1 MKGPTI
7 DEFAE
12 LMIHEGHTVFRCKSC
27 LAVLWLEADDPETME
42 GLQMMRYCADSFPD
56 DCPSC
61 SYLLGQLA
69 DENED
74 WFNVFEM
81 VVAVDHGE

>member
-27 LAVLWLEADDPETME
+27 LAVLWLEADDPVAVAEA
-42 GLQMMRYCADSFPD
+42 CA
-56 DCPSC
+56 
-61 SYLLGQLA
+61 Q
-69 DENED
+69 E
-74 WFNVFEM
+74 NVFLVPLSGGVRIGLCAVNCNQM
-81 VVAVDHGE
+81 DQVASALAKAIR